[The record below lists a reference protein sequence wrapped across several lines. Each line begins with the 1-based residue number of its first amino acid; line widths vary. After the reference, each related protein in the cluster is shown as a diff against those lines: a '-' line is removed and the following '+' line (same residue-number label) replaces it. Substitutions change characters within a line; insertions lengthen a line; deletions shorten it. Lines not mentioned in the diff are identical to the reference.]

1 MLPHI
6 MFRHS
11 RASRQHGLLLLMR
24 SKCRRSCT
32 AHKETRASCPAR
44 RQCKQRATRQVRAS
58 GSSSYSATHC
68 PQRGLP
74 PVGTNGSQ
82 PALSNKQC
90 YLASE
95 VLQELRQAPISLH
108 WAVRASCKTMRWAT
122 AQLASSTKV
131 VQAQNRN
138 CDRLSLFKKE
148 LAGLLPVLGAW
159 EQSMDFEAPAP
170 ALERP
175 TEVRPGERDSGIA
188 VHCTM
193 YDKPGRTAR
202 V

>member
-1 MLPHI
+1 
-6 MFRHS
+6 
-11 RASRQHGLLLLMR
+11 
-24 SKCRRSCT
+24 
-32 AHKETRASCPAR
+32 
-44 RQCKQRATRQVRAS
+44 
-58 GSSSYSATHC
+58 
-68 PQRGLP
+68 
-74 PVGTNGSQ
+74 
-82 PALSNKQC
+82 
-90 YLASE
+90 
-95 VLQELRQAPISLH
+95 
-108 WAVRASCKTMRWAT
+108 MRWAT

-175 TEVRPGERDSGIA
+175 TEVRPSKRDSGIA